1 VRKAATIAIAI
12 MVIVV
17 LVWYVR
23 ERISGPSTRDD
34 AGEVETVREVTLYF
48 GSSDGGSLVVEHR
61 QIRSSRDVLENMRRV
76 LEALVAGPEA
86 EGVSSIPASAR
97 LRGVFIHDRTAF
109 IDFSREIVSDFAGG
123 TAAEYVLVA
132 SLVQTAC
139 ANFPE
144 VDAVRILVEGEEVNT
159 IGGHLLVSRPLKA
172 QEWR

>member
-1 VRKAATIAIAI
+1 

-17 LVWYVR
+17 LVWYFRDRV
-23 ERISGPSTRDD
+23 SGPEGRGDS
-34 AGEVETVREVTLYF
+34 AEVQTVREVTLYF

-61 QIRSSRDVLENMRRV
+61 QISSSRDVLENLRRV
-76 LEALVAGPEA
+76 IEALVSGPTE
-86 EGVSSIPASAR
+86 EGVATIPASAR

-123 TAAEYVLVA
+123 TAAEYVLVS

>member
-1 VRKAATIAIAI
+1 

-17 LVWYVR
+17 LGWYIR
-23 ERISGPSTRDD
+23 ERMSGPSRPGD

-48 GSSDGGSLVVEHR
+48 GSDDGGSLVAEHR
-61 QIRSSRDVLENMRRV
+61 QISSTRDVLKNLRRV
-76 LEALVAGPEA
+76 IEALVAGPE
-86 EGVSSIPASAR
+86 EDGVASIPASAR
-97 LRGVFIHDRTAF
+97 LRGVFIDDRTAF
-109 IDFSREIVSDFAGG
+109 IDFSKEIVSEFSGG
-123 TAAEYVLVA
+123 TTAEYVLIA

-139 ANFPE
+139 GNFPE